1 MFRKLVLFIL
11 CSSKLGA
18 MERSSFSHSFTTSF
32 SSKCSFML
40 REKYPNSEF
49 IWSVFSCLRTE
60 YEMIRSIGKNEEYL
74 SEFSLN
80 AGEYGT
86 EKLRIPALF
95 TQFYI
100 LVLPLHIITS
110 MLIFLYRKE
119 KKIHKTFCFYKNQG
133 FNTFKRYN
141 QIIDLK

>member
-1 MFRKLVLFIL
+1 
-11 CSSKLGA
+11 
-18 MERSSFSHSFTTSF
+18 
-32 SSKCSFML
+32 
-40 REKYPNSEF
+40 
-49 IWSVFSCLRTE
+49 
-60 YEMIRSIGKNEEYL
+60 MIRSIGKNEEYL

>member
-1 MFRKLVLFIL
+1 
-11 CSSKLGA
+11 
-18 MERSSFSHSFTTSF
+18 
-32 SSKCSFML
+32 ML
-40 REKYPNSEF
+40 LEKYPNSEF

-119 KKIHKTFCFYKNQG
+119 KK
-133 FNTFKRYN
+133 
-141 QIIDLK
+141 DP